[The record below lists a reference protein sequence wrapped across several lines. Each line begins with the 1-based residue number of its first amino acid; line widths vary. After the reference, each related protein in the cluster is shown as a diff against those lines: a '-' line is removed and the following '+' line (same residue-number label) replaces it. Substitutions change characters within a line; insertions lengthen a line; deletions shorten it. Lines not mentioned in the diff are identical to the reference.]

1 MNGDEVQD
9 FTMTYTEVELRSGT
23 ETKKVYDSNLKGG
36 VASYV
41 VTTFVGGSQ
50 TNQTNLPYSED
61 DEVNDLYNLYKSQP
75 INGFGEMTN
84 GKYRNLFGLETSLG
98 TILYGSTFLATDILN
113 FKYGLNESRKTIIY
127 GFLSMIIMTIF
138 MILCLLYEPSIND
151 FAQGSLTTI
160 FSFNIRITIASLIGF
175 GVSQFMDTLIFHKL
189 QKKYNKLWLSNNVST
204 MFCQIVDTIIF
215 TLITYLGTMN
225 INTIIEI
232 MFSMYI
238 FKFFVSLLDT
248 PFMYIAS
255 KIKKVHDE

>member
-1 MNGDEVQD
+1 MNELLWI
-9 FTMTYTEVELRSGT
+9 FTLILSFISIILCYKYLGKNGLFLWIVVATMV
-23 ETKKVYDSNLKGG
+23 SNI
-36 VASYV
+36 
-41 VTTFVGGSQ
+41 Q
-50 TNQTNLPYSED
+50 TIKT
-61 DEVNDLYNLYKSQP
+61 
-75 INGFGEMTN
+75 I
-84 GKYRNLFGLETSLG
+84 NLFGLETSLG

-138 MILCLLYEPSIND
+138 MVLCLLYEPSIND
-151 FAQGSLTTI
+151 FAQESLKTI

>member
-1 MNGDEVQD
+1 M
-9 FTMTYTEVELRSGT
+9 L
-23 ETKKVYDSNLKGG
+23 
-36 VASYV
+36 
-41 VTTFVGGSQ
+41 
-50 TNQTNLPYSED
+50 
-61 DEVNDLYNLYKSQP
+61 
-75 INGFGEMTN
+75 
-84 GKYRNLFGLETSLG
+84 
-98 TILYGSTFLATDILN
+98 
-113 FKYGLNESRKTIIY
+113 
-127 GFLSMIIMTIF
+127 IMTIF
-138 MILCLLYEPSIND
+138 MVLCLLYEPSIND
-151 FAQGSLTTI
+151 FAQESLKTI